1 VCFEFIVFRS
11 WQRKAPRSL
20 VRGFIKGSG
29 DVWLRGVG
37 SASGSLSVLI
47 DLGFRKLRE
56 GVVGLLFLGERCF
69 QELHSLI

>member
-1 VCFEFIVFRS
+1 VRFEFKFS
-11 WQRKAPRSL
+11 GAGNEKAPRSL

-29 DVWLRGVG
+29 DVWFRGVG

-47 DLGFRKLRE
+47 DLGFRKMRE

-69 QELHSLI
+69 QELHGLI

>member
-1 VCFEFIVFRS
+1 MCSEFIVFRN
-11 WQRKAPRSL
+11 WQRKSPAFIGAGLCKRL
-20 VRGFIKGSG
+20 GGRVAERG
-29 DVWLRGVG
+29 G

-69 QELHSLI
+69 QQLHSLI